1 VQPSTKPAEAVATAP
16 AVATAAAVATVPAV
30 PVPQLP
36 PPPAPTTTTPAETP
50 TQTAAAAS
58 AILAQIGQ
66 AVHGARCTLATATP
80 QDSGTLT
87 IQGVADGGAVAAL
100 RRQVDGIQGA
110 PPVIWLVRTIDPIF
124 CPVLAMLR
132 PVSTMAGIP
141 GPGLSLTLANN
152 RVVLPDGDA
161 ILPRLTMPDFAG
173 EVRVDYLS
181 RDGSVAHL
189 YPTLADNSD
198 PAAKL
203 AAQPSRRLAAGE
215 HLALGDPG
223 PGKPQWQSGTPYGT
237 DMIVAVA
244 SSTPLRVSAPH
255 NADEKSDSYLADL
268 GRAIEQARANG
279 ARVSGALLLVE
290 TVPKK

>member
-1 VQPSTKPAEAVATAP
+1 
-16 AVATAAAVATVPAV
+16 
-30 PVPQLP
+30 
-36 PPPAPTTTTPAETP
+36 
-50 TQTAAAAS
+50 
-58 AILAQIGQ
+58 
-66 AVHGARCTLATATP
+66 VHGANCTLATAVP
-80 QDSGTLT
+80 QDSGALT
-87 IQGVADGGAVAAL
+87 IQGVGDGSAVGAL
-100 RRQVDGIQGA
+100 RRQVDAIPGA
-110 PPVIWLVRTIDPIF
+110 PPTIWLIRTIDPIF

-132 PVSTMAGIP
+132 PVSTLAGIP

-161 ILPRLTMPDFAG
+161 ILPRLTMPDFSG

-198 PAAKL
+198 PAKKL
-203 AAQPSRRLAAGE
+203 LAQPSRHLAAGE

-223 PGKPQWQSGTPYGT
+223 PGKPEWESGTPYGT
-237 DMIVAVA
+237 DIIIAVA
-244 SSTPLRVSAPH
+244 SSTPLRVAPAH
-255 NADEKSDSYLADL
+255 NADEKSDAYLADL
-268 GRAIEQARANG
+268 SRAIDQARAAG